1 MMNASQEIGVITVI
15 LRRLETQR
23 IPRLLD
29 IKAKVDRGERL
40 DDFDIEYLGRI
51 FADSGTAEGF
61 AEHHPELNSL
71 IARMHHLY
79 REITEKALE
88 NERESIEQT
97 H

>member
-1 MMNASQEIGVITVI
+1 MNASQETGVITAI

-29 IKAKVDRGERL
+29 IKAKVDRGDRL
-40 DDFDIEYLGRI
+40 DDFDIEYLERI
-51 FADSGTAEGF
+51 FADSGAAEAF
-61 AEHHPELNSL
+61 AENHPELNSL

-79 REITEKALE
+79 KEITEKALE
-88 NERESIEQT
+88 NEKSSNGRT